1 LVSEISALDPENPEN
16 LKFISVM
23 LKAFDKRPKFTFYE
37 NKIAEL
43 SAFMEESKEF
53 LSMAS
58 KYFSDAGVSDEKV
71 ECLVRAEHSIFFK
84 YLVLSS
90 ITLEQTSQAW
100 QNLVAYL

>member
-1 LVSEISALDPENPEN
+1 M
-16 LKFISVM
+16 KFISVM

-43 SAFMEESKEF
+43 STFMEESKEF

-58 KYFSDAGVSDEKV
+58 KFFSDAGVSDEKV
-71 ECLVRAEHSIFFK
+71 ECLVRAELSIFFK

-90 ITLEQTSQAW
+90 ITLE
-100 QNLVAYL
+100 